1 MLDPWAL
8 WSKQHFST
16 TVCTSANAV
25 LHHSFLLQKPVF
37 VLTAGP
43 TVCPG
48 LKVQEQGM
56 ILLPQAGLCLRTAK
70 NPQALFLKK
79 TLPEEYRELLQP
91 LKVLSPSEIKTW
103 FISSNFWSPIN
114 VEPNLGSENY
124 VVFMQTAVV
133 MKITWEFH
141 LSAWFGDLR
150 FF

>member
-37 VLTAGP
+37 VLTTDP

-56 ILLPQAGLCLRTAK
+56 ILLPQAGPCLHMAK
-70 NPQALFLKK
+70 KPQALLKK
-79 TLPEEYRELLQP
+79 ILPEEYRELLQP
-91 LKVLSPSEIKTW
+91 LKGLSPSEVK
-103 FISSNFWSPIN
+103 
-114 VEPNLGSENY
+114 
-124 VVFMQTAVV
+124 A
-133 MKITWEFH
+133 
-141 LSAWFGDLR
+141 
-150 FF
+150 